1 MVENYRTIT
10 HQAAVHAVAAAVGH
24 GAANGTPVVAAVV
37 GASGE
42 LVAFLRGGAAPF
54 HSEKI
59 AQDKAFTAS
68 SFKVPTAEVYDLVSG
83 SAALCEG
90 IAHQPRVVMFGGG
103 VPVVFDGECVGGI
116 GVSGGSEEVDVACAN
131 AAAAAI
137 GAREF

>member
-1 MVENYRTIT
+1 MVESYRTISY
-10 HQAAVHAVAAAVGH
+10 QAAVQAVAAAVSH
-24 GAANGTPVVAAVV
+24 GAANEMPVVAAVV

-59 AQDKAFTAS
+59 AQDKAFTAA

-83 SAALCEG
+83 SEALCEG

-103 VPVVFDGECVGGI
+103 VPVMFDGECVGGI
-116 GVSGGSEEVDVACAN
+116 GVSGGSEEFDVACAN
-131 AAAAAI
+131 AAAAAF
-137 GAREF
+137 GAKEF

>member
-10 HQAAVHAVAAAVGH
+10 HQAAVQAVAAAVGH

-54 HSEKI
+54 HSEKS

-116 GVSGGSEEVDVACAN
+116 GVSGGSEEVEVACAN

-137 GAREF
+137 GAREL

>member
-10 HQAAVHAVAAAVGH
+10 HQAAVQAVAAAVGH

-103 VPVVFDGECVGGI
+103 VPVVFGGECVGGI
-116 GVSGGSEEVDVACAN
+116 GVSGGSEEVDVSCAN